1 MAPSG
6 LLREGHTASEA
17 PAPSPSKSLL
27 EPFAPYGTAVA
38 APPKAGGAPFD
49 PFDILGPDGTKDR
62 VAEEEATPRPNLTNP
77 RPQTRVSRTRPRST
91 CSTTASCPRV
101 CRKA

>member
-1 MAPSG
+1 MERDYDAANAAADAAHRALTPRDG
-6 LLREGHTASEA
+6 NVAEEA

-62 VAEEEATPRPNLTNP
+62 VAEEDATPRPNLT
-77 RPQTRVSRTRPRST
+77 TL
-91 CSTTASCPRV
+91 
-101 CRKA
+101 